1 MKIQPAHTEVNGMTF
16 FWPEGIKPSE
26 YGIYR
31 VVTDDAQRRMAEDL
45 PPEEVAVAVKSILSS
60 QISLPYDELTKQVV
74 KALGY
79 ARSGSAL
86 EKSIRLGIQR
96 AVELRYAYLGD
107 NQRVV
112 LQES

>member
-1 MKIQPAHTEVNGMTF
+1 MKIQPEITEAEGMTF
-16 FWPEGIKPSE
+16 FWPDGVNPSE

-31 VVTDDAQRRMAEDL
+31 VSTDDAQRRMVEDL

-86 EKSIRLGIQR
+86 EKSIKSGIQR
-96 AVELRYAYLGD
+96 AIELGFAYENE

-112 LQES
+112 VK